1 MLPDMAAIS
10 GVTAMTQP
18 ISFRPLRAREPLAQT
33 SPLPSQTIAPRAAT
47 QSASVSIARLT
58 GLARALAS
66 EAPPV
71 DHARIAQIRQVIASG
86 GYRPDAAAIAD
97 AMLRHYGW
105 AGA

>member
-1 MLPDMAAIS
+1 MTALS

-18 ISFRPLRAREPLAQT
+18 ITFRPLRARDPLAT
-33 SPLPSQTIAPRAAT
+33 LGATPVGAMPPPVPR
-47 QSASVSIARLT
+47 QSAPETIARLT

-71 DHARIAQIRQVIASG
+71 DPARIAQIRQAIASG
-86 GYRPDAAAIAD
+86 GYPPDATAIAD

-105 AGA
+105 TGA